1 MIPNPRDAEGT
12 SGEANP
18 PGLPHE
24 IGRIG
29 ASLRGRA
36 RQSLTPAR
44 GGGGGDA
51 MCLAPQLPTYCR
63 IVDAHSISMGRLR
76 LPSSLVRLS
85 RTICEIN
92 LVISPPYTVF
102 WDTLDISPIKHGMKP
117 MNLFPCVNLS
127 NFFYFSCLQFW
138 KDKKK
143 KLAKIVRKAANT
155 ELNR

>member
-1 MIPNPRDAEGT
+1 
-12 SGEANP
+12 
-18 PGLPHE
+18 
-24 IGRIG
+24 
-29 ASLRGRA
+29 
-36 RQSLTPAR
+36 
-44 GGGGGDA
+44 